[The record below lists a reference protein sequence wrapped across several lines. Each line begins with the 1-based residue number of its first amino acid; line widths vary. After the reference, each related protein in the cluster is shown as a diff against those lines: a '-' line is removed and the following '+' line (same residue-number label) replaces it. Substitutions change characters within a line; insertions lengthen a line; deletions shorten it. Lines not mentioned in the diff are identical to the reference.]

1 MITDG
6 NVGQFYQEL
15 LHKISTSKSIAYR
28 HFDEENYYNELY
40 LNILKI
46 NSVLHNYHNEKII
59 LYTDKSFS
67 AYSAIY
73 CVFLSQNIWVPLST
87 DMPEMRTLDI
97 LRAVEPKMFLYNIP
111 LPSFIV
117 DFLQENGIVL
127 VDINTIL
134 TNDQKRDFD
143 NFDFQK
149 DNIAYIMFT
158 SGSTGLPKGVPMTH
172 QNYINFINNCL
183 NILPFG
189 ENEVFS
195 DYHDFAFDISIFY
208 LFCCPLKE
216 GAFAPVINET
226 DKMIPLHFIQK
237 NKVTVWSSVPSAISR
252 IQSLKPNDAIQTD
265 INIMFLCGEPLSLKV
280 LEFCLKNMG
289 ICHIYNFYGLTETGV
304 ENFYHECSSDDF
316 LKYVDFGFVPI
327 GRPLPGNEID
337 VSTERELL
345 ISGPQIT
352 PGYLGGIGTE
362 RFEIIEG
369 VRWFHTGDIVNKY
382 EDVYICKGRM
392 DSQVKV
398 RGYRI
403 ELMDIEV
410 QMRKFEGV
418 DAAVCFTVEK
428 RNNNILVGVVKPK
441 PGFELNTNT
450 LIDFLKK
457 NLPHYMIPAMI
468 YIKSHI
474 PLNQNGKID
483 RRKIRETYLN

>member
-1 MITDG
+1 MITDD
-6 NVGQFYQEL
+6 NVRQFYREL
-15 LHKISTSKSIAYR
+15 LYKISTSKSLAYR
-28 HFDEENYYNELY
+28 HFDEEYYYDALH

-46 NSVLHNYHNEKII
+46 NSVLHNYHNEKLI
-59 LYTDKSFS
+59 LYTDKGFS
-67 AYSAIY
+67 AYSAIFS
-73 CVFLSQNIWVPLST
+73 VFLSRNIWIPLST
-87 DMPEMRTLDI
+87 DMPEIRTLDI

-117 DFLQENGIVL
+117 DFLQENGIEQ

-134 TNDQKRDFD
+134 NGEQKRDFD
-143 NFDFQK
+143 DFDFRT
-149 DNIAYIMFT
+149 DDIAYIMFT

-189 ENEVFS
+189 KNEVFS

-208 LFCCPLKE
+208 LFCCPLTE

-252 IQSLKPNDAIQTD
+252 VQSFKPDDTIRTE

-280 LEFCLKNMG
+280 LAFCLKNTG
-289 ICHIYNFYGLTETGV
+289 ISHVYNFYGLTETGV
-304 ENFYHECSSDDF
+304 ENFYHECSPGDLLEYAD
-316 LKYVDFGFVPI
+316 VGFVPI
-327 GRPLPGNEID
+327 GKPLHGNEIN
-337 VSTERELL
+337 VSPERELL
-345 ISGPQIT
+345 ISGLQIT
-352 PGYLGGIGTE
+352 PGYMGGIGTE
-362 RFEIIEG
+362 RFEVIDG
-369 VRWFHTGDIVNKY
+369 VRWFRTGDIVDKHG
-382 EDVYICKGRM
+382 DVYICKGRM

-418 DAAVCFTVEK
+418 DEAVCFTIEK
-428 RNNNILVGVVKPK
+428 KNNNILAGVLKPK
-441 PGFELNTNT
+441 PGYELNKNA
-450 LIDFLKK
+450 LADFLKK

-468 YIKSHI
+468 YIKSDI

-483 RRKIRETYLN
+483 RRRVKEICLN